1 MQSISFYRWQFDKY
15 VLILINIVWQNFITR
30 RDFQLRHALGCFLLA
45 FCYYFLSI
53 LISMYNVLQLCCLPI
68 SSCCYF
74 CCRLCQWWHKT
85 NTQETSWRG
94 KKIWR
99 RRKREREGKTG
110 NWNHINTL
118 WKFFPQV
125 ASKCCRK
132 VQTFATMRRLWM
144 VRCEAGRQCGRLGGR
159 QAGVPTL
166 W

>member
-30 RDFQLRHALGCFLLA
+30 RDFHLRYALGCSLLA

-74 CCRLCQWWHKT
+74 CYRLCQWWHKT

-94 KKIWR
+94 KKKW
-99 RRKREREGKTG
+99 REGKVWELESHKHTVKV
-110 NWNHINTL
+110 L
-118 WKFFPQV
+118 SPSCVKVLPQ
-125 ASKCCRK
+125 SSNICYN
-132 VQTFATMRRLWM
+132 ATAVNGSMWGKSTVWQAGR
-144 VRCEAGRQCGRLGGR
+144 EAGGRADPL
-159 QAGVPTL
+159 VNNIS
-166 W
+166 